1 MLTDSKGGGCSG
13 CLPRLGLGNQ
23 IIQIV
28 TVKTVVINEDTLSI
42 LQMLRLD
49 GHVASRRLCHW
60 ATQYRSKLRTEVG
73 AKGTDS
79 GISMLV
85 RTIRIAKVTQ

>member
-1 MLTDSKGGGCSG
+1 MSPKVRLRQPDYSNSDS
-13 CLPRLGLGNQ
+13 
-23 IIQIV
+23 
-28 TVKTVVINEDTLSI
+28 KTVVINEDTLSI

-79 GISMLV
+79 GIAQILAY
-85 RTIRIAKVTQ
+85 RCW

>member
-13 CLPRLGLGNQ
+13 CLRRLGLGNQ

-28 TVKTVVINEDTLSI
+28 TAKTVVINEDTLSI

-49 GHVASRRLCHW
+49 GHMASRRPCHW
-60 ATQYRSKLRTEVG
+60 ASQYRSKLRMEVG

-85 RTIRIAKVTQ
+85 KPLE